1 MLDILNNFIIFDW
14 DDTLMATTTF
24 KLSNICLN
32 CNINVIPSDLLN
44 KFNELSEKVL
54 SILEKSI
61 KNYKVVIITNSDEG
75 WVELSSQKLMPNVY
89 NFIYDNNIDIISAK
103 LKYSDKIKSS
113 IEWKILAFEDEIN
126 SLGNVSVNV
135 ISFGDSICE
144 RIALQNLN
152 NSNIVL
158 KKNIKFIEKPKINQI
173 INQLILIDNY
183 FEFIINESNNL
194 DLMLTLSIIK

>member
-152 NSNIVL
+152 NPNIVL

>member
-152 NSNIVL
+152 NPNIVL

-183 FEFIINESNNL
+183 FEFIMNEPNNL
-194 DLMLTLSIIK
+194 DLMLTISIIK

>member
-135 ISFGDSICE
+135 ISFGDSIAE

-152 NSNIVL
+152 NPNIVL